1 MAKRSGMSKYS
12 DFLKRL
18 DRSAAAP
25 LYVLCGEEGLL
36 RSEAEALIAR
46 KVVGAAE
53 ADPLNYRV
61 FHGPANRNELGNLP
75 PSDVLDEAEAYPM
88 LGTDKLVVVRGADAW
103 VNAHGEALARYLEQ
117 PSAFAVM
124 VLHVNKLDRRKKFAK
139 RALEVGVAVDCR
151 PLYET
156 KFGQQQPSADSEL
169 GLWITHRARERSLRL
184 RANQVVEL
192 IEWIGPS
199 LSALNDTLE
208 RLALFVGVGL
218 GVGEGHAAESQSQS
232 QAVSADA
239 LEQVA
244 AQVRSDK
251 VFRLTDAVARGELA
265 RALELAGRMF
275 SGGLL
280 IEAKIE
286 RRALTIALLIIAT
299 AANDIERRVH
309 AKSALT
315 RGESEAEAIKAAGVP
330 PFRARDFMETLGGV
344 SLAALL
350 RQLDLVCEAD
360 FAFKT
365 SAGEPEPLIEELLVR
380 LHLARR
386 GQSETVAVY
395 PG

>member
-18 DRSAAAP
+18 DQSAAAP

-61 FHGPANRNELGNLP
+61 FHGPANRNELGILP
-75 PSDVLDEAEAYPM
+75 PAAVLDEAEAYPM

-139 RALEVGVAVDCR
+139 RAQEVGVTVDCR

-156 KFGQQQPSADSEL
+156 KWGQQQPSADSEL
-169 GLWITHRARERSLRL
+169 GLWIAHRAREHSLRL

-192 IEWIGPS
+192 IEWVGLS

-208 RLALFVGVGL
+208 RLALFVGTEVSA
-218 GVGEGHAAESQSQS
+218 GHAAGAQSQS

-251 VFRLTDAVARGELA
+251 VFRLTDAVARGKLA
-265 RALELAGRMF
+265 DALELTGRMF
-275 SGGLL
+275 SSGLL
-280 IEAKIE
+280 LEAKIE
-286 RRALTIALLIIAT
+286 RRAQTIALLIIAT

-309 AKSALT
+309 AKSALA
-315 RGESEAEAIKAAGVP
+315 RGESEAEAIKAVGVP
-330 PFRARDFMETLGGV
+330 PFRARDYMETLGNV

-365 SAGEPEPLIEELLVR
+365 SAQEPEPLIEELLVR

-386 GQSETVAVY
+386 GQSEAVAVY